1 MKVAINE
8 KSRAAALF
16 VFNAQAC
23 KSVGSFLS
31 TGHRGFMICKNRKK
45 VITCA

>member
-1 MKVAINE
+1 MKVVINE
-8 KSRAAALF
+8 KGRAAALF

-31 TGHRGFMICKNRKK
+31 TGHRGSMICKNRKK